1 MEACWLNAC
10 NASVCLQST
19 DYIYGAK
26 RAFHN
31 EIGRFIE
38 QGGFSHF
45 FKLLASEFTDFFCA
59 QAHQTRPDSIHTY
72 HLDVDKNKCMQ
83 VHLKHFR
90 FYIFWRG
97 NYNLV
102 RRRRKFMK

>member
-1 MEACWLNAC
+1 MLAALCTQYLWKHVVWWLNAC

-31 EIGRFIE
+31 EIGRFIG

-45 FKLLASEFTDFFCA
+45 FKLLASEFTDFFVLKL
-59 QAHQTRPDSIHTY
+59 TRPDSIHTY
-72 HLDVDKNKCMQ
+72 HLDVDKE
-83 VHLKHFR
+83 
-90 FYIFWRG
+90 
-97 NYNLV
+97 
-102 RRRRKFMK
+102 